1 MKPKNT
7 IALGVILVV
16 GTLVVGM
23 QGLMA
28 QQDSIQYHQIDGA
41 VIYDHDPSTQ
51 LGDDVFGDIIADME
65 NDRPGRCSHGGPVCL
80 EYPNGDIAAFH
91 SNTSGHN
98 LDGWSE
104 YALSKDGGR
113 TWKRHNKV
121 QYSFDAYAKDQLY
134 PVWVEE
140 GLVTERG
147 TIILF
152 LTHFRGVGGGIRI
165 RLGTIKSYDNGATW
179 TAFETLDG
187 NFTGYPL
194 STAVAGETNYVLVD
208 SNVGER
214 QGAGPHVLY
223 VSRDDGRSWSRR
235 SALSLDHDK
244 WYGTMTITADGRL
257 LAGAYTE
264 KDEHHFYYCISKD
277 EGHTW
282 GPQQKAYLDKMI
294 RDPELAYLSGKYYLQ
309 GRSGHGKE
317 GGYRFVLYQSD
328 DGERWGKGIIVS
340 GDTGHPDGYS
350 QNCIINKYDD
360 DVPNELMAVYAIIY
374 KGHDTNEY
382 VYFIR
387 PDGIP

>member
-1 MKPKNT
+1 MKRKNT
-7 IALGVILVV
+7 ITLGAILVV
-16 GTLVVGM
+16 GTLVVSM

-28 QQDSIQYHQIDGA
+28 QQDSTQYHRIDGA

-51 LGDDVFGDIIADME
+51 LGDDIFGDIIADFE
-65 NDRPGRCSHGGPVCL
+65 NDAPGRCSHGGPVCL
-80 EYPNGDIAAFH
+80 EYPNGNIAAFH
-91 SNTSGHN
+91 SNTSDHN

-104 YALSKDGGR
+104 YALSRDGGR

-121 QYSFDAYAKDQLY
+121 QYSFDAYAKDQKY

-179 TAFETLDG
+179 TVYETLDDG
-187 NFTGYPL
+187 AFTGYPC
-194 STAVAGETNYVLVD
+194 STAVVGETNYVLVD
-208 SNVGER
+208 SNVGEV
-214 QGAGPHVLY
+214 QDAGPHVLY
-223 VSRDDGRSWSRR
+223 VSRDDGRSWSKR

-244 WYGTMTITADGRL
+244 WYGTMTIMADGRL

-264 KDEHHFYYCISKD
+264 KDEQHFYYCISKD

-282 GPQQKAYLDKMI
+282 GPQQKAYVDKMI

-309 GRSGHGKE
+309 GRSGHGKD

-340 GDTGHPDGYS
+340 GDRGHPDGYS

-360 DVPNELMAVYAIIY
+360 DVPNELMAVYAIVY
-374 KGHDTNEY
+374 ERYDTNEY

-387 PDGIP
+387 PDGN

>member
-7 IALGVILVV
+7 ITLGAILVV

-28 QQDSIQYHQIDGA
+28 QQDSTQYHRIDGA

-51 LGDDVFGDIIADME
+51 LGDDIFGDVIADFE
-65 NDRPGRCSHGGPVCL
+65 NDAPGRCSHGGPVCL
-80 EYPNGDIAAFH
+80 EYPNGNIAAFH
-91 SNTSGHN
+91 TNLSDHN

-104 YALSKDGGR
+104 FALSKDGGK
-113 TWKRHNKV
+113 TWDRYNKV
-121 QYSFDAYAKDQLY
+121 EYSFMAYARDQKR

-152 LTHFRGVGGGIRI
+152 LAHYETGGEETKT
-165 RLGTIKSYDNGATW
+165 RLGTIRSYDNGSTW

-187 NFTGYPL
+187 SFVGYPC
-194 STAVAGETNYVLVD
+194 STAVAGATNYVLVD
-208 SNVGER
+208 SAG
-214 QGAGPHVLY
+214 GGPHVLY
-223 VSRDDGRSWSRR
+223 VSTDDGRSWSRR
-235 SALSLDHDK
+235 SALSLDNDK
-244 WYGTMTITADGRL
+244 WYGTMTIMADGRL
-257 LAGAYTE
+257 LGGAYTE
-264 KDEHHFYYCISKD
+264 KDEQHFHYCLSED

-282 GPQQKAYLDKMI
+282 GPQQKAYVDKMI

-309 GRSGHGKE
+309 GRSGHGKD
-317 GGYRFVLYQSD
+317 GGHRFVLYQSD
-328 DGERWGKGIIVS
+328 DGERWGKGIIIS
-340 GDTGHPDGYS
+340 GDTEKPDGYS

-360 DVPNELMAVYAIIY
+360 DVPDELMTVYSIVY
-374 KGHDTNEY
+374 KGRDTNEY

-387 PDGIP
+387 PDGN